1 MQRENENGAMWA
13 SVVAVLAVTA
23 TVVIL
28 YLPLIGG

>member
-1 MQRENENGAMWA
+1 MQRETAKGATWA

-28 YLPLIGG
+28 YLPLFGS